1 MASRGTPGVLE
12 STSLTSLNA
21 INGPSAPL
29 PPLKRRKIFHADDV
43 EQTSSSQTVFTVK
56 GHASSLSDNEF
67 KLAPIEL
74 LPRSALPFS
83 WLDTSTAI
91 QSNNIFAS
99 NDAVLEGM
107 FIPREGAE
115 QPDTEPSVLATRS
128 LSNGAIYVVERV
140 KMGIFAMTKL
150 QSNIEEGEIRVAA
163 KAAAAINFKNFRIWS
178 SNTDRSTTSKS
189 TNGWDWREAARLP
202 DGIPQF
208 DSFATKG
215 KFDVSVAFED
225 CSGDDHGAAAIESQV
240 YTGDSFM
247 ALDGFVPDMQE
258 YTRTPPDISV
268 EAPRIENQGDAQDTS
283 PTPDVTMENLRTQYL
298 EALYISKVCLYFY
311 SKWYVL
317 TIHKTSVAY
326 FAKGPLTRCRN
337 AFAQYSPDEDVPS
350 LSSQYRESILSV
362 KKMDAKYRETLP
374 VILRN
379 MTLLLSDDERSKKRK
394 SKKKKLGKN
403 GLYTGED
410 EFLQK
415 YWKSRQISKN
425 KEGAEESKEEEIKRH
440 ISDLRLRETQLQIL
454 LILETIHLEI
464 ANVAPS
470 IEESKRHEASTTR
483 SKSKK
488 EENLNLLLELFI
500 DRLCIW
506 HAISAGEGVIAESL
520 KETNNNHLSGKKIE
534 SDALRDFCN
543 EVIIPFYASRLPEQC
558 KTIKKKL
565 GGASEASP
573 NRSGVPKLKP
583 STSNSGSKG
592 HPGVSDGKK
601 TQPQQQKPR
610 RTLQRVL
617 TDEQASVSQRSRHPS
632 LMRSSTTP
640 ALQEVKRESVEPS
653 LPSLGGSVR
662 GGIQIARRVD
672 KREVD
677 LNAVAKV
684 HEAKLKKMNTLIEQ
698 KKELDAAINAL
709 RKPNRELVS
718 KEVADQAEKRTFSS
732 SRKSRNPVRN
742 PLGQGVQVMATPRG
756 TRKKDM
762 SIEHQSQPSLARG
775 PLARPSMMKHG
786 VDETSP
792 DLGSDISLVPG
803 STIRTNTLTSSI
815 ASKRKFNSITETP
828 SRGVSRRSGALSL
841 MDDHEAEA
849 ISVNTP
855 ASSIPCNRA
864 LFKVPS
870 LPAMTARSTDERMSE
885 PENSDIIA
893 EDMILSID
901 QTPPAKNKTFFTQQL
916 SAPKPVNLT
925 ASSPP
930 VPVFETPVKTKP
942 RQKTT
947 QQDDSAQVIQST
959 PVKSIYEALGWDDDD
974 DDDLAL

>member
-1 MASRGTPGVLE
+1 MASRGISGILE

-21 INGPSAPL
+21 INGPSASL

-43 EQTSSSQTVFTVK
+43 EQTFSAQTVFTVK
-56 GHASSLSDNEF
+56 GHASSLSDNEY

-107 FIPREGAE
+107 FFPRNDAGVT
-115 QPDTEPSVLATRS
+115 DTEPSVLATRS
-128 LSNGAIYVVERV
+128 LSNGAIYAVERV
-140 KMGIFAMTKL
+140 KTGIFAMTKL
-150 QSNIEEGEIRVAA
+150 QSHIEEGEIRVAA
-163 KAAAAINFKNFRIWS
+163 KAAAAINLKRFSIWS
-178 SNTDRSTTSKS
+178 SSTDLPRSSNS

-202 DGIPQF
+202 DDIPRF
-208 DSFATKG
+208 DPFATKG
-215 KFDVSVAFED
+215 KFDASVVFED
-225 CSGDDHGAAAIESQV
+225 CSGNDHDAVAESQV

-247 ALDGFVPDMQE
+247 ALDGVESGMQE
-258 YTRTPPDISV
+258 HTRTPPENNV
-268 EAPRIENQGDAQDTS
+268 QAPPPEAQGDAQDTL
-283 PTPDVTMENLRTQYL
+283 PTPDVIMENLRTQYL
-298 EALYISKVCLYFY
+298 ETLYIS
-311 SKWYVL
+311 
-317 TIHKTSVAY
+317 KTSVAY

-337 AFAQYSPDEDVPS
+337 AFAQYSPKEDVPS

-379 MTLLLSDDERSKKRK
+379 MALLLSDDERPKKRK

-415 YWKSRQISKN
+415 YWKSRQVSKN
-425 KEGAEESKEEEIKRH
+425 KEGLEESKDEEIKRH
-440 ISDLRLRETQLQIL
+440 VSDLRLRETQLQIL
-454 LILETIHLEI
+454 LILETIHLELTT
-464 ANVAPS
+464 VTPS
-470 IEESKRHEASTTR
+470 IEDSKGQEIGGSSTKR

-520 KETNNNHLSGKKIE
+520 KETTNNHLSGKKIE

-565 GGASEASP
+565 GGASEVSP
-573 NRSGVPKLKP
+573 SRPAPKLKA
-583 STSNSGSKG
+583 STSASGLKNQFGVANS
-592 HPGVSDGKK
+592 KK
-601 TQPQQQKPR
+601 TQPQQKPR
-610 RTLQRVL
+610 RMLQRVL
-617 TDEQASVSQRSRHPS
+617 TDEQISVSQRSRHPS
-632 LMRSSTTP
+632 LLRSSTTP

-677 LNAVAKV
+677 LNAAAKV

-718 KEVADQAEKRTFSS
+718 KEVADQAEKRTLSS
-732 SRKSRNPVRN
+732 SRKSKNPVRN

-762 SIEHQSQPSLARG
+762 SVEHQSQPSLPRG
-775 PLARPSMMKHG
+775 PFARPSSIKQG
-786 VDETSP
+786 EGADEASP
-792 DLGSDISLVPG
+792 ELGSDISLVPG
-803 STIRTNTLTSSI
+803 STIRTNTLTSSVT
-815 ASKRKFNSITETP
+815 SKRKFNSITETP
-828 SRGVSRRSGALSL
+828 SRGVSRRSGPLSL

-849 ISVNTP
+849 IAVNTP

-864 LFKVPS
+864 LFKVPT
-870 LPAMTARSTDERMSE
+870 LPAMTARPVDERRPE
-885 PENSDIIA
+885 PENTDINS
-893 EDMILSID
+893 EDKTFSIN
-901 QTPPAKNKTFFTQQL
+901 QTPPAKNKIFFTQQQL
-916 SAPKPVNLT
+916 SAPKAMTTP
-925 ASSPP
+925 SSP
-930 VPVFETPVKTKP
+930 VPGFETPIKAKP
-942 RQKTT
+942 KQKVMP
-947 QQDDSAQVIQST
+947 QDDSAQVVQST

-974 DDDLAL
+974 DLAL

>member
-1 MASRGTPGVLE
+1 MASRGTSGVLE

-21 INGPSAPL
+21 INGPLAPL
-29 PPLKRRKIFHADDV
+29 PPLKRRKIFHTDDV
-43 EQTSSSQTVFTVK
+43 ELSSSSQTVFTVK

-67 KLAPIEL
+67 KLTPIEL

-107 FIPREGAE
+107 FFPRNDAAE
-115 QPDTEPSVLATRS
+115 PDTEPRVLATRS

-150 QSNIEEGEIRVAA
+150 QAKIEEGEIRVAA
-163 KAAAAINFKNFRIWS
+163 KAAATMNFKRFRLWS
-178 SNTDRSTTSKS
+178 SNTDLPRASES

-202 DGIPQF
+202 NDIPRF
-208 DSFATKG
+208 DLFTTKG

-225 CSGDDHGAAAIESQV
+225 CSGNNAEAPVVESQV
-240 YTGDSFM
+240 YTGGSFM
-247 ALDGFVPDMQE
+247 ALDDVPGMQGS
-258 YTRTPPDISV
+258 TRTPPDISV
-268 EAPRIENQGDAQDTS
+268 EAPQLETQGEAQDIS
-283 PTPDVTMENLRTQYL
+283 PTPDVVMENLRTQYL
-298 EALYISKVCLYFY
+298 EALYIS
-311 SKWYVL
+311 
-317 TIHKTSVAY
+317 KTSVAY

-337 AFAQYSPDEDVPS
+337 AFAQYNPDDDIPS

-362 KKMDAKYRETLP
+362 KKMDAKYRETIP

-379 MTLLLSDDERSKKRK
+379 MTLLLSDDERPKKRK
-394 SKKKKLGKN
+394 SKKRKLGKN

-415 YWKSRQISKN
+415 YWKSRQVSKN
-425 KEGAEESKEEEIKRH
+425 KEGLEESKEEEIKRH

-454 LILETIHLEI
+454 LILETIHLEMTT
-464 ANVAPS
+464 VVPS
-470 IEESKRHEASTTR
+470 IEDSKGQETSTKR
-483 SKSKK
+483 SKSK

-520 KETNNNHLSGKKIE
+520 KETDNNHLSGKKIE
-534 SDALRDFCN
+534 SDVLRDFCN
-543 EVIIPFYASRLPEQC
+543 EVIIPFYASRLPDQC

-565 GGASEASP
+565 GGASEVSP
-573 NRSGVPKLKP
+573 SRPVPKLKS
-583 STSNSGSKG
+583 STSTSGSKG
-592 HPGVSDGKK
+592 QSGVGDGKK
-601 TQPQQQKPR
+601 AQPQQKPR

-617 TDEQASVSQRSRHPS
+617 TDEQTFASQRSRHPS

-677 LNAVAKV
+677 LNAVAKA

-756 TRKKDM
+756 TRRKDM
-762 SIEHQSQPSLARG
+762 SVEHQSQPPLPRG
-775 PLARPSMMKHG
+775 PSVRPSMMNHG
-786 VDETSP
+786 TDETSP

-803 STIRTNTLTSSI
+803 STVRTNVLTSSA

-828 SRGVSRRSGALSL
+828 SRGVSRRSGPLIL

-849 ISVNTP
+849 ISVKTP

-870 LPAMTARSTDERMSE
+870 LPAVTVRSTDEHQSE
-885 PENSDIIA
+885 AENSDINA
-893 EDMILSID
+893 EDKIISID
-901 QTPPAKNKTFFTQQL
+901 QTPPAKNKTFFTQHL
-916 SAPKPVNLT
+916 SAPKPVAMT
-925 ASSPP
+925 ASSSPA
-930 VPVFETPVKTKP
+930 PVFETPVKARPK
-942 RQKTT
+942 QKAT

-974 DDDLAL
+974 DDLAL